1 MKVICGKDNT
11 INQKATTKNKKTEL
25 ELVSNRGAI
34 VESWKVLSP
43 KEQIENKYQGDG
55 FQPSHSDGRIKS
67 EWSVRFHS
75 VSEHWRCFHSS
86 YAFVLC
92 PWF

>member
-43 KEQIENKYQGDG
+43 KEEKGDRRQRANRKQI
-55 FQPSHSDGRIKS
+55 PR
-67 EWSVRFHS
+67 
-75 VSEHWRCFHSS
+75 
-86 YAFVLC
+86 
-92 PWF
+92 